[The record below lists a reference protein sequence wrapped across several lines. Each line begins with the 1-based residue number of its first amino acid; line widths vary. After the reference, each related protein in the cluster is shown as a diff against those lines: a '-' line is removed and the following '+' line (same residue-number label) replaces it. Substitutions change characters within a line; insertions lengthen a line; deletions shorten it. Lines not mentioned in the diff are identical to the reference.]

1 MTAISTTKM
10 INDDR
15 PNLKEEEVVFLRLS
29 QFFIITKKKKKEKGK
44 EVIWYSCQSEG
55 VLAESAPSSLSSKF
69 LVDLSLLLLVLLP
82 ELSALISWVT

>member
-1 MTAISTTKM
+1 MT
-10 INDDR
+10 NDDR

-29 QFFIITKKKKKEKGK
+29 QFFIMTKKKKKEKGK

-55 VLAESAPSSLSSKF
+55 ALAESAAPASLSLKF

-82 ELSALISWVT
+82 ELSALISCVT